1 MTGIVVAI
9 IVVAMVTMLVT
20 RPGVAD
26 AIRNIGSFMS
36 AAIKATLGV
45 DYE

>member
-1 MTGIVVAI
+1 MTPIIVAI
-9 IVVAMVTMLVT
+9 ITMATITMLVT

-26 AIRNIGSFMS
+26 AIRAIGSFMS
-36 AAIKATLGV
+36 AAMKALLGV